1 MSASWPRTRASSSP
15 SLFPT
20 RDPHILDVQ
29 VTAQM
34 LGISTHA
41 VYTLFKKGEL
51 PGRKVARRWLTTRE
65 LVIGWLKGASEQ
77 DTLARAIANGDQ
89 NALTA
94 ALKSGKVQVKKQK

>member
-1 MSASWPRTRASSSP
+1 MSASRPRTHASSSP

-20 RDPHILDVQ
+20 RDPDILDVQ
-29 VTAQM
+29 ATAQM

-41 VYTLFKKGEL
+41 VYTLFKKREI
-51 PGRKVARRWLTTRE
+51 PGRKVARRGLTTRE
-65 LVIGWLKGASEQ
+65 LVMGWLKGASEQ
-77 DTLARAIANGDQ
+77 DTLTRAIASGDQ

>member
-1 MSASWPRTRASSSP
+1 
-15 SLFPT
+15 
-20 RDPHILDVQ
+20 
-29 VTAQM
+29 M

-41 VYTLFKKGEL
+41 VYALFRKGEL

-65 LVIGWLKGASEQ
+65 LVMGWLKGASEQ

-89 NALTA
+89 NTLTA